1 MKKYQIRNVS
11 DREIY
16 DSYMG
21 ILRISP
27 NQMSPSN
34 DKLVDDPTSH
44 LNSILSVDV
53 LNKKQTQMEIQLS
66 DSDGNELP
74 IAFVPKARTTYMGSY
89 SSNSTS
95 SSLYLPIIN
104 IVTKIK
110 EEASL
115 YISNTFK
122 SYSTIYLDNTEDTLG
137 ENDLNDYLNDIRLS
151 PLQILSKSGNY
162 ENLILYPVES
172 PHDSDYFN
180 NKNYLN
186 LVDYSRTDRIKN
198 REETL
203 LSKSHDWYEEN
214 IPTNLDENGFEKS
227 ERVRVGDFY
236 EEYYDADGNKK
247 LKKSGG
253 RYVTTYN
260 NDGETIPVLYT
271 RDYVMGHYDGHNVKI
286 NNGIIDKW
294 IGSKSSIRDRENID
308 QVTKLSWL
316 RFDDLVWDV
325 VDNALRGELRHTKGR
340 YKKLGENE
348 GDNVIDALFTGGTS
362 ALCDDASLSEG
373 DILLKTS
380 PLVAQGVQPG
390 LIVYNAM
397 SFQRYM
403 FHVTRQ
409 MCCNMDYQF
418 NKYVF
423 DDKNVAISK
432 GDDWNIN
439 IKEDEKTWAD
449 FNILGRLIKRYK
461 NQGLIT
467 PAPQGA
473 LSGAQNLSKNF
484 AFCDGREITYANYPN
499 LNLSNDK
506 IFDLKGFLPK
516 NYTKKEDSKIEDK
529 DFVISEKS
537 WEVVEN
543 DNYQIYN
550 FIKKTPELYSLYDSS
565 PRFLRALNWDVGE
578 TYNTA
583 KAVRTEDNRYECV
596 NDDEPVVDFG
606 SDKTYTT
613 YLSNNKTI
621 ININNTQITSNE
633 DGDIIDE
640 RTSGEEQSNVVKDI
654 NSVGLYFQNNDSM
667 VRKNDHYHA
676 SFSAQSGM
684 NSVTDVKGEV
694 ENTTPCV
701 DYRSGKKRGAKV
713 YCCDHKTILNH
724 DFTYSVAGDNSKNW
738 IDYCFNK
745 KNINK
750 YNGYAPIPNAG
761 LFLFNKQLY
770 NPIDGQ
776 SLEYI
781 GTKKEVEQ
789 EIENGNYVYYDG
801 ENKEHKI
808 LPIRSPRKLSELFFE
823 KINQDETL
831 KKLNIQNIEDILF
844 KYVVTETN
852 KRPRV
857 IVEPFLDYKKI
868 ESIIHK
874 RCEEVNDAEV
884 LSVPKCKDA
893 MREIFKEVF
902 ESHVQEKEIRRYQM
916 IKMNESEGRIP
927 ASSVGGP
934 LYSSWVIWSRR
945 ERRNIK
951 KMRRKDYSFRWKSVG
966 HYKIGS
972 NNNADKIRGE
982 VENASTNMKY
992 ADDYKYRCL
1001 TSIPYQNSSKLGVGD
1016 PTKDVKE
1023 DFYSKNSITTPQS
1036 DMVYEDVTYGEVD
1049 ITKDGDNTIG
1059 KILRDAPTPSY
1070 VNLLPLIRI

>member
-34 DKLVDDPTSH
+34 DKLIDDPTSH
-44 LNSILSVDV
+44 LNSILNVDV

-74 IAFVPKARTTYMGSY
+74 IVFVPKARTTYMGSY

-110 EEASL
+110 DEASL
-115 YISNTFK
+115 YISKSFK
-122 SYSTIYLDNTEDTLG
+122 SYSTIYLDNTADTLS
-137 ENDLNDYLNDIRLS
+137 EDDLNDNLNDIRLS
-151 PLQILSKSGNY
+151 SLQILSKSGNY
-162 ENLILYPVES
+162 ENLVLYPVES
-172 PHDSDYFN
+172 PHDSQYFN

-186 LVDYSRTDRIKN
+186 LVDYSYTDRIKN

-203 LSKSHDWYEEN
+203 LTKSHDWYEEN
-214 IPTNLDENGFEKS
+214 IPANLDENGFEKS

-236 EEYYDADGNKK
+236 EEYYDEDGNIK

-260 NDGETIPVLYT
+260 NEGETIPVLYT

-286 NNGIIDKW
+286 NNGIKDKW
-294 IGSKSSIRDRENID
+294 IGSKSSIRDRENFN

-325 VDNALRGELRHTKGR
+325 VDNALRGDLRHTKGR

-348 GDNVIDALFTGGTS
+348 GDNVIDALFAGGTS

-373 DILLKTS
+373 DILLKTA

-423 DDKNVAISK
+423 DNKNNAISK

-439 IKEDEKTWAD
+439 IKGEEKTWGD
-449 FNILGRLIKRYK
+449 FNILGRLIKKYK

-473 LSGAQNLSKNF
+473 LSAVQNLSKNF
-484 AFCDGREITYANYPN
+484 AFCDGREITYSNYPN
-499 LNLSNDK
+499 LNLSNNK
-506 IFDLKGFLPK
+506 IFDLKGILPK
-516 NYTKKEDSKIEDK
+516 NYTKKEDNKIEDK

-537 WEVVEN
+537 WEIVEN

-578 TYNTA
+578 TYNTV
-583 KAVRTEDNRYECV
+583 KVVRTEDNSFECV
-596 NDDEPVVDFG
+596 NDNEPVVDFG

-621 ININNTQITSNE
+621 ININNTQIKSNE

-684 NSVTDVKGEV
+684 NSITDVKGEV
-694 ENTTPCV
+694 ENTTSCV
-701 DYRSGKKRGAKV
+701 EYRSGSKSGGYV
-713 YCCDHKTILNH
+713 YQCDHSSVLNH
-724 DFTYSVAGDNSKNW
+724 DFTYSVVGDNSKKW

-745 KNINK
+745 KSINK

-770 NPIDGQ
+770 NPIDVQ
-776 SLEYI
+776 SPQYI

-789 EIENGNYVYYDG
+789 EIEKGNYVYYDG

-823 KINQDETL
+823 KLKQDTIL
-831 KKLNIQNIEDILF
+831 KKLNIRNIEDILF
-844 KYVVTETN
+844 N
-852 KRPRV
+852 KV
-857 IVEPFLDYKKI
+857 DPFLDYKKI
-868 ESIIHK
+868 ENIIRK
-874 RCEEVNDAEV
+874 RCEEVNNVEI
-884 LSVPKCKDA
+884 LSEAKCKDA
-893 MREIFKEVF
+893 MREIFKNVF
-902 ESHVQEKEIRRYQM
+902 ESHVQEKEIRRFQM

-934 LYSSWVIWSRR
+934 LYSSNVIWSRR

-951 KMRRKDYSFRWKSVG
+951 KMRRKNYSFRWKGVG
-966 HYKIGS
+966 DYKIGS

-982 VENASTNMKY
+982 VKNAPSNMKY
-992 ADDYKYRCL
+992 GDDYKYRCL
-1001 TSIPYQNSSKLGVGD
+1001 TSIPYQNSSKLGIGD

-1036 DMVYEDVTYGEVD
+1036 EMVYENVTYGGVD
-1049 ITKDGDNTIG
+1049 IVKDGNNTVG
-1059 KILRDAPTPSY
+1059 KILRDVPTPSY